1 MANPILTEAQ
11 SKMDGALHALS
22 QQLDG
27 LRTGKASPAL
37 VENITALYYGAPTRI
52 RELGN
57 IATPEPRLIT
67 ITPYDPS
74 VAGEIVKSILA
85 ANIGVTPV
93 SDGRKIRVP
102 IPELSEEKCRA
113 YRPSRRASAGEQ
125 ASFADLFEAG
135 RVEMDDLLVSAN
147 PMYPG
152 RATVTSR
159 GKIMLANGEMF
170 DDPTEAYERFLTSLG
185 ASVSGLNGWM
195 YWRRGEGGPLLDT
208 LREGL

>member
-1 MANPILTEAQ
+1 MANPILSEAQ
-11 SKMDGALHALS
+11 SKMDGAFNALN

-52 RELGN
+52 RELAN

-74 VAGEIVKSILA
+74 VAAEIVKAVLA

-102 IPELSEEKCRA
+102 IPELSEERRKEMVKVA
-113 YRPSRRASAGEQ
+113 SRMAEESRVAVRNVRRDANEKAKASQKNSEIT
-125 ASFADLFEAG
+125 E
-135 RVEMDDLLVSAN
+135 DDLDRLLADIQK
-147 PMYPG
+147 
-152 RATVTSR
+152 ATDGAI
-159 GKIMLANGEMF
+159 GKIDAALKAK
-170 DDPTEAYERFLTSLG
+170 EAEVM
-185 ASVSGLNGWM
+185 AV
-195 YWRRGEGGPLLDT
+195 
-208 LREGL
+208 

>member
-1 MANPILTEAQ
+1 MKKFSLYMANPILSEAQ

-74 VAGEIVKSILA
+74 AVNEICKAILA

-93 SDGRKIRVP
+93 SDGRKVRVP
-102 IPELSEEKCRA
+102 IPELSED
-113 YRPSRRASAGEQ
+113 RRKEMAKVASKMAED
-125 ASFADLFEAG
+125 ARIAVRNVRREANDEAKKLQKDG
-135 RVEMDDLLVSAN
+135 KLTEDDRDRLLEDIQK
-147 PMYPG
+147 
-152 RATVTSR
+152 ATDAAI
-159 GKIMLANGEMF
+159 GKIDAAAKAK
-170 DDPTEAYERFLTSLG
+170 EAEVM
-185 ASVSGLNGWM
+185 AV
-195 YWRRGEGGPLLDT
+195 
-208 LREGL
+208 

>member
-1 MANPILTEAQ
+1 MANPILSEAQ
-11 SKMDGALHALS
+11 SKMDGALNALS

-74 VAGEIVKSILA
+74 SINEIVKAILG

-102 IPELSEEKCRA
+102 IPELSEERRKEMTKVA
-113 YRPSRRASAGEQ
+113 SRMAEESRVAVRNVRREANDKAKASQ
-125 ASFADLFEAG
+125 KASEIT
-135 RVEMDDLLVSAN
+135 EDDLDRLLADIQK
-147 PMYPG
+147 
-152 RATVTSR
+152 ATDAAI
-159 GKIMLANGEMF
+159 GKIDAAAKAK
-170 DDPTEAYERFLTSLG
+170 EAEVM
-185 ASVSGLNGWM
+185 AV
-195 YWRRGEGGPLLDT
+195 
-208 LREGL
+208 

>member
-74 VAGEIVKSILA
+74 VVNEICKAILA

-93 SDGRKIRVP
+93 SDGRKVRVP
-102 IPELSEEKCRA
+102 IPELSEE
-113 YRPSRRASAGEQ
+113 RRKEMAKVAAKMAED
-125 ASFADLFEAG
+125 ARIAVRNVRREANDEAKKLQKDGKLTEDDRDRLLEDIQKATDAAIG
-135 RVEMDDLLVSAN
+135 RIDA
-147 PMYPG
+147 
-152 RATVTSR
+152 AA
-159 GKIMLANGEMF
+159 KAK
-170 DDPTEAYERFLTSLG
+170 EAEVM
-185 ASVSGLNGWM
+185 AV
-195 YWRRGEGGPLLDT
+195 
-208 LREGL
+208 